1 MKSQKFY
8 KNLFSKKNWNYDT
21 IKYADE
27 LCNHIAKKYLKLD
40 TYENQ
45 IEIITSEQMLD
56 AYALIG
62 LPTSYPHWRFGKHFV
77 ANHSAYHKGKMGLA
91 YEMVIN
97 SNPCISYNMENNSTT
112 MMVLVI
118 AHAAYGHNSFFKNNY
133 MFKDWT
139 DADSIIDYMSF
150 ARNFVIKCEDEFG
163 EEEVEETLDACHA
176 LMDHAVDMYKKPKPH
191 SQEKEKE
198 RLKQFVENKR
208 KEFSELWKTIPDYEL
223 KFKKRDITSF
233 PVEPEENLLY
243 FIEKNA
249 PKLPEWKR
257 ELVRIV
263 RKTAQYFYPQGQT
276 KVMNEGWA
284 TFTHYNIIQKMN
296 ELGYVDDGFMLEFYH
311 KHSNVMYQP
320 PYNSDYYSGLNPYTL
335 GYNMF
340 TDLKRICENPT
351 QEDKEWF
358 KDIAGSNWTDTL
370 HYIMNNFRDDSFVL
384 QWLSPKVIRD
394 MKLFTVED
402 REKSKFYKIN
412 NIHDEAGYQ
421 NIREVLSEQYSRSNR
436 IPRIQITKVDRYK
449 DRRLHM
455 VHYINNNK
463 KLDQNNV
470 YETLY
475 HIKKLWEFP
484 VQLVSVNDMGKIAKR
499 YKLD

>member
-8 KNLFSKKNWNYDT
+8 KNLFSKQDWNYDT

-27 LCNHIAKKYLKLD
+27 LCNYIAKEYFNLN

-62 LPTSYPHWRFGKHFV
+62 LPTSYPHWTFGKHFMS
-77 ANHSAYHKGKMGLA
+77 NHSAYHKGKMGLA

-97 SNPCISYNMENNSTT
+97 SSPCISYNMENNSTT
-112 MMVLVI
+112 MMALVI

-163 EEEVEETLDACHA
+163 EDEVEKTLDACHA
-176 LMDHAVDMYKKPKPH
+176 LMDNAVDMYKKPKAH

-198 RLKQFVENKR
+198 RLKNFVENKR
-208 KEFSELWKTIPDYEL
+208 KSFSELWKTIPDYEL
-223 KFKKRDITSF
+223 KFKKRDVTSF
-233 PVEPEENLLY
+233 PTEPEENLLY
-243 FIEKNA
+243 FIEKNS
-249 PKLPEWKR
+249 PKLLQWKR

-284 TFTHYNIIQKMN
+284 TFIHYNIIQKMN
-296 ELGYVDDGFMLEFYH
+296 ELGYVNDGFMLEFYH

-351 QEDKEWF
+351 KEDKIWF
-358 KDIAGSNWTDTL
+358 KDIVNTNWIDTL

-384 QWLSPKVIRD
+384 QWLSPNVIRD
-394 MKLFTVED
+394 MKLFAIED
-402 REKSKFYKIN
+402 YEKSKYYKIN
-412 NIHDEAGYQ
+412 SIHDEYGYQ
-421 NIREVLSEQYSRSNR
+421 KIREILSEQYSRNNR

-449 DRRLHM
+449 DRKLHM
-455 VHYINNNK
+455 VHYINNNTLLEQK
-463 KLDQNNV
+463 NV

-475 HIKKLWEFP
+475 HIKQLWEFP
-484 VQLVSVNDMGKIAKR
+484 VQLVSVNTSGKIIKR